1 MSGSKTW
8 KIDIDLS
15 PKADEEHALMKR
27 EFSPPTLKPIIKK
40 LEKTG
45 FLFSL
50 AFLLIGGSL
59 FAAVSERGQ
68 LLSSNWFQNETFTTN
83 QCEQFI
89 QSAGTTKQAIK
100 WAQQE
105 IQPQYPVKAYQII
118 YTSID
123 HTGAQIPVSGVV
135 LVPQATGPMPLLVYQ
150 HATIIENSSAPS
162 EVTGSAQTKALMSV
176 FAADGYVVAMPD
188 YVGTGLVTNYPSEY
202 LYASSEAANG
212 EDIITATQ
220 TLLADLNVQTNGQ
233 LFLTGYSE
241 GGQAVSALAELLQS
255 NSVAVTAATLMEGP
269 YNMTAVMNHFLS
281 NSIDL
286 EQLPVGSLISAK
298 AIYAYAGIYSWEPLS
313 GIFRFPYDYL
323 VKKDFGVPNPP
334 IWNLALFY
342 PSKTDSMFL
351 SSFLAKVKGG
361 DVGTDIASNDTDA
374 WVPSAFPVT
383 ILTSLSDTLIPPEVA
398 IDTYNK
404 MLDAGSTTVR
414 FDHSVFPLNHLQNF
428 FPSIV
433 QSKLIFD
440 KY

>member
-1 MSGSKTW
+1 
-8 KIDIDLS
+8 
-15 PKADEEHALMKR
+15 MKR
-27 EFSPPTLKPIIKK
+27 AFFPHSLQTNLKR
-40 LEKTG
+40 LKTSG
-45 FLFSL
+45 LLVSL
-50 AFLLIGGSL
+50 ASLLLGGSL
-59 FAAVSERGQ
+59 LAVTPERGQ

-89 QSAGTTKQAIK
+89 QGAGTTKQAIK
-100 WAQQE
+100 WAQNKV
-105 IQPQYPVKAYQII
+105 QPQYPVKAYQIT
-118 YTSID
+118 YNSID
-123 HTGAQIPVSGVV
+123 HTGAIIPVSGVV
-135 LVPQATGPMPLLVYQ
+135 LVPQTTGPMPLLVYQ

-162 EVTGSAQTKALMSV
+162 SVTGSAQTKALMSV
-176 FAADGYVVAMPD
+176 FASEGYVVAMPD

-202 LYASSEAANG
+202 LFASSEGANG
-212 EDIITATQ
+212 EDIIAATQ
-220 TLLADLNVQTNGQ
+220 TLLGDLSVQTNGK

-241 GGQAVSALAELLQS
+241 GGQAVSALADLLQS
-255 NSVAVTAATLMEGP
+255 NNVEVTAATLMEGP
-269 YNMTAVMNHFLS
+269 YNMIAVMNHFLS

-286 EQLPVGSLISAK
+286 EHLPVGSLISAK
-298 AIYAYAGIYSWEPLS
+298 AIYAYAGIYSWGPLS

-323 VKKDFGVPNPP
+323 VKKDFSVPNPP

-351 SSFLAKVKGG
+351 TSFVDDVMTGG
-361 DVGTDIASNDTDA
+361 VGSDIAFNDTDN
-374 WVPSAFPVT
+374 WVPTAFPVT